1 LISDTSTIVFMQT
14 ISIRT
19 VQAIDAEIDRLTLD
33 VEAQSA
39 ACDWQDARISS
50 DEFDGGIVR
59 QQRHAGALHNGS
71 AIAAARNQRKALGAA
86 RVEMRD
92 TLRDLRAERRLWTD
106 RTPLGMLE
114 IADMLGYSRDAARQW
129 KHRNVLGQPA
139 GFVSGTP
146 YWWRGDI
153 LAWAL
158 EHGRTRAIVEL
169 DPTEYGS
176 DYYEE
181 TA

>member
-1 LISDTSTIVFMQT
+1 MQT

-33 VEAQSA
+33 VEAQGA
-39 ACDWQDARISS
+39 ACDWQDARIDS

-59 QQRHAGALHNGS
+59 KQRHAGALHNGS
-71 AIAAARNQRKALGAA
+71 AIAAARNERRELGSA
-86 RVEMRD
+86 RREMRD
-92 TLRDLRAERRLWTD
+92 QIASLRAERRLWTD
-106 RTPLGMLE
+106 KTPLGMLE

-153 LAWAL
+153 LGWAL
-158 EHGRTRAIVEL
+158 EHGRTRAIVQF
-169 DPTEYGS
+169 DVTEFDS
-176 DYYEE
+176 DYAE
-181 TA
+181 AI